1 MAMTGMRMA
10 TVRLGLIEQVP
21 PEAVAE
27 QKAPALLARLSEERR
42 HALIELLHWTYGA
55 GAGVVFSALP
65 ARLRER
71 RWSGPVY
78 GLGIWLFFEWA
89 MVPALGLRRRVRR
102 EARDRAALAADHL
115 LYGAVLGEG
124 MRG

>member
-42 HALIELLHWTYGA
+42 HALIELLHWTDRKS
-55 GAGVVFSALP
+55 VV
-65 ARLRER
+65 
-71 RWSGPVY
+71 
-78 GLGIWLFFEWA
+78 
-89 MVPALGLRRRVRR
+89 
-102 EARDRAALAADHL
+102 
-115 LYGAVLGEG
+115 
-124 MRG
+124 